1 MKLLSQAIRLGQ
13 LLIQQGHLTEEQL
26 ERALKL
32 QRRDGRKL
40 GELLIDSGM
49 VDDEAVLSS
58 LSHHL
63 DMPSVRLRPGLID
76 PQIVEVIDKEIA
88 EKHLIIPM
96 FKVDAVLTLAM
107 AEPQALLVIDDLE
120 RSTGLHIQPVIAL
133 EANIKQFIK
142 QYYAQNVKIDSFVA
156 SLDEAQVDIIDTE
169 AIDEDVALDLSEI
182 SDGSPVVNLVNVS
195 IMQAV
200 KEGAS
205 DIHIEPDKRCVRIR
219 YRIDG
224 MLHDLM
230 TPPKEW
236 HAAITSRI
244 KVLGRMDIAEKR
256 IPQEGR
262 IHIVVEDR
270 EVDLRISSMPTIL
283 GEKIVVRVLDKSN
296 LQLNLDKLGYSE
308 DMVLAIKRMLSKP
321 YGLFLVTGPTGSGKT
336 TTLYSALDLLRNSQ
350 RNIITIEDPVEYQL
364 ELVNQIQVH
373 DAIGMTFAR
382 ALRSVLRQDPDIV
395 MVGEIRDEE
404 TAKIAVQAA
413 LTGHLVLSTLHT
425 NDSSGAVAR
434 LLNMGIEP
442 YLLASSLI
450 GVVAQRLL
458 RTICPKCKTTYF
470 PDESLLETVGWSESR
485 NRAFHRGQGCTLC
498 HDSGFKGRV
507 AIAETLELNRD
518 LRQLILRRPSGTEI
532 RNMLREQGNW
542 RELKDE
548 GLRLVKQGST
558 SIDEMLRVCFVEE
571 VEDEPFSVAAESDS
585 PEAAPQVQ
593 STEAT
598 HS

>member
-308 DMVLAIKRMLSKP
+308 DMVLAIKRMLAKP
-321 YGLFLVTGPTGSGKT
+321 HGLVLVTGPTGSGKT

>member
-1 MKLLSQAIRLGQ
+1 MIVCVE
-13 LLIQQGHLTEEQL
+13 T
-26 ERALKL
+26 
-32 QRRDGRKL
+32 RKS
-40 GELLIDSGM
+40 ELP
-49 VDDEAVLSS
+49 ETNF
-58 LSHHL
+58 
-63 DMPSVRLRPGLID
+63 
-76 PQIVEVIDKEIA
+76 ET
-88 EKHLIIPM
+88 
-96 FKVDAVLTLAM
+96 F
-107 AEPQALLVIDDLE
+107 
-120 RSTGLHIQPVIAL
+120 
-133 EANIKQFIK
+133 
-142 QYYAQNVKIDSFVA
+142 
-156 SLDEAQVDIIDTE
+156 
-169 AIDEDVALDLSEI
+169 
-182 SDGSPVVNLVNVS
+182 
-195 IMQAV
+195 
-200 KEGAS
+200 
-205 DIHIEPDKRCVRIR
+205 
-219 YRIDG
+219 
-224 MLHDLM
+224 
-230 TPPKEW
+230 
-236 HAAITSRI
+236 
-244 KVLGRMDIAEKR
+244 
-256 IPQEGR
+256 
-262 IHIVVEDR
+262 
-270 EVDLRISSMPTIL
+270 
-283 GEKIVVRVLDKSN
+283 DKSN

-321 YGLFLVTGPTGSGKT
+321 HGLFLVTGPTGSGKT